1 MYIIYFVCF
10 VFAYNAIIAYKITKF
25 FTNDCA
31 LLTFYYICDTYLY
44 VLSMKKSLYTIFLLQ
59 AIFSLSCN
67 IASAQARI
75 YRSEFV
81 YYDKREDA
89 KQDIRTNIEN
99 YITIAPEL
107 QFESAEGK
115 VRRVY
120 EQKITIPA
128 TWNDYNTYLHLEN
141 IGGDYSLFIN
151 GEQVTPPVD
160 RFTPS
165 EFYLS
170 PYLVQGENTL
180 AIVVVEEASMRALD
194 ENLKQAE
201 RKQFDNCYLF
211 AQRRLAI
218 YDYDARL
225 VPDSLNRFAQLRL
238 DVIADNSFSTDEVV
252 YIGYDIY
259 DPEGKLK
266 EYSVNDLAM
275 EGYTRDTLSFKP
287 FIYNSNPNRWSPSNP
302 KLYDLTLYLKVNGI
316 LREYIPMKIG
326 FTKYGYTEQG
336 DITAFDAPLKLN
348 KATYNAASDKATT
361 EREIKALKAK
371 GINCLCPDYP
381 QPRWFYDICDRVGI
395 YVIDCM
401 AISSPTA
408 HDDRNMGGTPANA
421 PWLVDE
427 YIARA
432 KAMYYRTRHH
442 ACIIAFSLSNT
453 NSGNGYNMY
462 KAYEALKAIDDNRAI
477 IYPYAE
483 GEWNSDI

>member
-1 MYIIYFVCF
+1 
-10 VFAYNAIIAYKITKF
+10 
-25 FTNDCA
+25 
-31 LLTFYYICDTYLY
+31 
-44 VLSMKKSLYTIFLLQ
+44 MKKSLYTIFLLQ

-141 IGGDYSLFIN
+141 IGGDYSLFVN

-275 EGYTRDTLSFKP
+275 EGYSRDTLSFKP
-287 FIYNSNPNRWSPSNP
+287 YIYNSNPNRWSPSNP

-336 DITAFDAPLKLN
+336 DITAFGTPLKLN

-381 QPRWFYDICDRVGI
+381 QPRWFYDVCDRVGI

-462 KAYEALKAIDDNRAI
+462 KAYEALKAIGDNRAI

-483 GEWNSDI
+483 GEWNSDIQTEN

>member
-1 MYIIYFVCF
+1 M
-10 VFAYNAIIAYKITKF
+10 YNAIIAYKITKF
-25 FTNDCA
+25 LTNDCA
-31 LLTFYYICDTYLY
+31 LVTFYYICDAYLY
-44 VLSMKKSLYTIFLLQ
+44 VLSMKKSLYTIFLLVT
-59 AIFSLSCN
+59 ALTLICDV
-67 IASAQARI
+67 ASAQSRI

-107 QFESAEGK
+107 QFETSEGA

-141 IGGDYSLFIN
+141 IDGDYSLFVN
-151 GEQVTPPVD
+151 GKQVTAPID

-170 PYLVQGENTL
+170 PYLMQGENTL
-180 AIVVVEEASMRALD
+180 AIVVVEEPSMRALD

-218 YDYDARL
+218 YDYDVHLA
-225 VPDSLNRFAQLRL
+225 PDSLGRFAQLRL
-238 DVIADNSFSTDEVV
+238 DVVANNSFSTDEVV

-259 DPEGKLK
+259 DPDGKLK

-275 EGYTRDTLSFKP
+275 EGYSRDTLSFKP
-287 FIYNSNPNRWSPSNP
+287 YIYNSNPNRWSPSNP

-326 FTKYGYTEQG
+326 FTEYGYTEQG
-336 DITAFDAPLKLN
+336 EITAFGTPLKLN
-348 KATYNAASDKATT
+348 KATYNAASDRATT

-371 GINCLCPDYP
+371 GVNCLCPDYP
-381 QPRWFYDICDRVGI
+381 QPRWFYDACDRIGI

-401 AISSPTA
+401 AISSPTT
-408 HDDRNMGGTPANA
+408 HDDRNVGGTPANA
-421 PWLVDE
+421 PWLVEE
-427 YIARA
+427 YVSRA
-432 KAMYYRTRHH
+432 KAMYYRTRNH

-462 KAYEALKAIDDNRAI
+462 KAYEALKSLGDSRAI
-477 IYPYAE
+477 IYPAAE